1 MVYYK
6 TVPQIVTKGGENLD
20 AIKIG
25 KRLTQLRGTKTQE
38 EVSNAI
44 GISTSALS
52 MYENGERIPR
62 DEIKI
67 KLAKYYKKSVQSLF
81 FNH

>member
-6 TVPQIVTKGGENLD
+6 IIPQIVTKGGENLD